1 MKQKTRHIEREFIQ
15 NATKKYKNMEKMKEK
30 LDTKNK
36 KALYLIGVLKR
47 E

>member
-1 MKQKTRHIEREFIQ
+1 MKQKIRHIEIQFIQ

-30 LDTKNK
+30 LDTKK
-36 KALYLIGVLKR
+36 